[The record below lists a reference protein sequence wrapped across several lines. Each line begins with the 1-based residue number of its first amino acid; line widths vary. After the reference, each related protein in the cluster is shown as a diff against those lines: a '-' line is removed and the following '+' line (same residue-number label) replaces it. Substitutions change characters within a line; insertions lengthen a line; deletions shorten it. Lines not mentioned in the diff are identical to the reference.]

1 MNISRYTLIINSL
14 GVLIWAIVTVWWT
27 LGMTA

>member
-27 LGMTA
+27 VGMTA